1 MRHVATHNTGGG
13 LLQLCAF
20 GEWGERVRAS
30 MHGERRWG
38 WRVGAWGGLQC
49 MVKGAGVGAPTEH
62 IRSDSVTPSMVA
74 AAVLAARQD
83 ERLIGPLA
91 IFV

>member
-1 MRHVATHNTGGG
+1 
-13 LLQLCAF
+13 
-20 GEWGERVRAS
+20 
-30 MHGERRWG
+30 
-38 WRVGAWGGLQC
+38 